1 MGRPRKSNKTTDIEM
16 KDHILCVAEK
26 IFAIK
31 GFAATTTREIAARS
45 ATNKNL
51 IFYYFGSKA
60 NLYTSILEKNI
71 APVIDSLLKILT
83 EEDELDNKI
92 DSIIETYY
100 EAFARNSTILPA
112 LMARELA
119 AGAPFFKTFIAGKI
133 DTLKPLLSA
142 AFNTE
147 ENSFST
153 YFKITNIIAITL
165 FSFLMRPIRE
175 MIAEHVHIAAPD
187 DEYIRDQ
194 IRQFTKFGVLV

>member
-1 MGRPRKSNKTTDIEM
+1 M
-16 KDHILCVAEK
+16 KDHILAVAEE

-31 GFAATTTREIAARS
+31 GFAATTTREIAAKS
-45 ATNKNL
+45 TANKNL

-71 APVIDSLLKILT
+71 APVIDSLLQILS
-83 EEDELDNKI
+83 EEGKLDNKI

-100 EAFARNSTILPA
+100 EAFARNSAILPS

-119 AGAPFFKTFIAGKI
+119 AGAPFFKTFIAGRI
-133 DTLKPLLSA
+133 DTIKPVLSV
-142 AFNTE
+142 AFQTE

-153 YFKITNIIAITL
+153 YFKLTNIIAVTL
-165 FSFLMRPIRE
+165 FSFLMRPVRE
-175 MIAEHVHIAAPD
+175 MIADHVHIPPPGD
-187 DEYIRDQ
+187 DYVRDQ